1 VLFCTELE
9 YPPLNSA
16 LHASSP
22 PSQGEQGKI
31 GPGILTGLKIDLR
44 GVLVRNVMVDTQ
56 LWEILQQSWMLERL
70 AVHQVQGNT
79 FCFFT
84 RTKARVFGLI

>member
-1 VLFCTELE
+1 VTKGKVA
-9 YPPLNSA
+9 PSA
-16 LHASSP
+16 LR
-22 PSQGEQGKI
+22 
-31 GPGILTGLKIDLR
+31 GLKGDLR
-44 GVLVRNVMVDTQ
+44 DVLARNVMVDTQ
-56 LWEILQQSWMLERL
+56 LWEILQQSWMRERL

>member
-1 VLFCTELE
+1 VTKGKVA
-9 YPPLNSA
+9 PSA
-16 LHASSP
+16 LR
-22 PSQGEQGKI
+22 
-31 GPGILTGLKIDLR
+31 GLKIDLR
-44 GVLVRNVMVDTQ
+44 EVLARNVVVDTQ
-56 LWEILQQSWMLERL
+56 LWEILQQSWMLGRF

>member
-1 VLFCTELE
+1 VTKGKVV
-9 YPPLNSA
+9 PSA
-16 LHASSP
+16 
-22 PSQGEQGKI
+22 
-31 GPGILTGLKIDLR
+31 LTGLKIDLR
-44 GVLVRNVMVDTQ
+44 GVLARNVMVDTQ